1 MANAGSTAVAEKL
14 QQGQKDRPAKYR
26 FVIEVLLFFSY
37 FVFGL
42 SWIGYSPFLKE
53 IQTQFHLAYASV
65 GLVISAVSFA
75 KIFVPMVAGYL
86 ALRVGVS
93 RTILIGMACICASLL
108 TPFSSS
114 FRELLATRVIFG
126 VGGAILV
133 TLIGPAVM
141 QWFPRGELAIVN
153 GFNYVAVNSG
163 ITLSLFITIP
173 LAERMG
179 RKTTLAGFAV
189 VSAAIAAGWLLFGKD
204 RGAAQNAPPTAT
216 EGYGSVLRMKE
227 AWWLTFAG
235 AGPLCIYLVFNTW
248 LPTFYSTTMG
258 MTRAQAAQ
266 LTGLANMVG
275 IPTAIIGGILTRKA
289 GRRKPFIVL
298 SGLLTGIAAFGLFL
312 TRNLALLS
320 ASAVVFG
327 IGLFL
332 WIAPLTTLAMELP
345 GMTPRRLAM
354 LNGFFYSVGYLAAF
368 LAPVI
373 AGALRDQ
380 TGSFIP
386 GFVVFAVF
394 SWSLAL
400 AGIMLP
406 ETGSASKSQ

>member
-1 MANAGSTAVAEKL
+1 MASMGASAATVSA
-14 QQGQKDRPAKYR
+14 QQQQADRPASYR
-26 FVIEVLLFFSY
+26 WVIEVLLFLSY

-53 IQTQFHLAYASV
+53 IQSQFRLSFASV

-75 KIFVPMVAGYL
+75 KIFVPMLAGYL
-86 ALRVGVS
+86 ALRLGVS

-126 VGGAILV
+126 VGGAVVV

-163 ITLSLFITIP
+163 ITLSLFVTIP
-173 LAERMG
+173 LAG
-179 RKTTLAGFAV
+179 RLGRQAALAGFAA
-189 VSAAIAAGWLLFGKD
+189 VSTALAVGWLVLGKD
-204 RGAAQNAPPTAT
+204 RGATHRAPPSAG

-235 AGPLCIYLVFNTW
+235 TGPLCIYLVFNTW
-248 LPTFYSTTMG
+248 LPTYYSTAMG
-258 MTRAQAAQ
+258 MTRVQAAQ

-298 SGLLTGIAAFGLFL
+298 SGLLTGVAAFGLFL
-312 TRNLALLS
+312 TRNVALLS

-368 LAPVI
+368 FAPVI
-373 AGALRDQ
+373 TGAMRDR
-380 TGSFIP
+380 TASFIP
-386 GFVVFAVF
+386 GFVLFAVF

-400 AGIMLP
+400 AGLMLP
-406 ETGSASKSQ
+406 ETGPAKSS